1 MTRETKVYAL
11 AIAAPIAL
19 NLLLFALPFEVPV
32 LTGTATMLFPL
43 VLLLLT
49 IGLIIA
55 SIASKNKHRPAAA
68 LLVVMLVWGVAL
80 GNGTVF
86 GAQIH
91 LLVNQHRYAGI
102 IAQLAQAQSNEDRTA
117 ICGDDCFV
125 MSTQPLRVGFH
136 FCHRFLNWPD
146 IVYDPSGEVAS
157 RDWDKLHRLDIYL
170 YGADHLRGDWYLGR
184 FGD

>member
-102 IAQLAQAQSNEDRTA
+102 
-117 ICGDDCFV
+117 
-125 MSTQPLRVGFH
+125 
-136 FCHRFLNWPD
+136 
-146 IVYDPSGEVAS
+146 
-157 RDWDKLHRLDIYL
+157 
-170 YGADHLRGDWYLGR
+170 
-184 FGD
+184 